1 MAEPF
6 AVEVPLVNPNEPEAM
21 VVDVAVADGK
31 QISEGDLLCALE
43 TSKSVEDVY
52 SPTSGYVIGLASKLG
67 TTVTAGN
74 VLCYI
79 GPDPDWAPPD
89 AGDRGGEKA
98 LPADLNITDPAL
110 AVAKELDVDLA
121 TLPRGVLVTERAVRE
136 AATGLVPA
144 AVESAAPIDSASVLI
159 FGAGGHG
166 KTLIELIRVDGA
178 LHPVGV
184 IDDSPSVSNVLGVPV
199 IGSRH
204 DLADIR
210 GDGIGLAVNAI
221 GGITN
226 MSVRVEVS
234 ALLTSADFMMPVLIH
249 PSAVVESSARVGPG
263 SQVLAHSYV
272 GSDVVL
278 ADGVI
283 VNTGAVVSHDCVLG
297 SHANISPGCLLA
309 GGVSVGPRTL
319 LGMGVTTY
327 LGIDIGSD
335 VRVGNGAAVIAD
347 VPDGRKI
354 RAGSSWEGAAG
365 S

>member
-6 AVEVPLVNPNEPEAM
+6 AVEVPLVNPNEPEAI
-21 VVDVAVADGK
+21 VVDVIVSDGK
-31 QISEGDLLCALE
+31 EVSEGEVLCVLE
-43 TSKSVEDVY
+43 TSKSVEDMY
-52 SPTSGYVIGLASKLG
+52 APASGYVVGLDAKLG

-79 GPDPDWAPPD
+79 APDPDWTPPRGDEPEAEAP
-89 AGDRGGEKA
+89 
-98 LPADLNITDPAL
+98 PADLNITEPAL
-110 AVAKELDVDLA
+110 AVAKELGVDLA
-121 TLPRGVLVTERAVRE
+121 VLPRGVLVTERAVRD
-136 AATGLVPA
+136 AAAGSVTEVSGNV
-144 AVESAAPIDSASVLI
+144 APIDATSVVV

-166 KTLIELIRVDGA
+166 KTLIELIRASGA
-178 LHPVGV
+178 LDPVGV
-184 IDDSPSVSNVLGVPV
+184 IDDSAGVSEVLGVPV

-204 DLADIR
+204 DLAAIR

-234 ALLTSADFMMPVLIH
+234 QLLTAAGFMMPVLIH
-249 PSAVVESSARVGPG
+249 PSAVVEPSARIEAG

-272 GSDVVL
+272 GSDAVL

-283 VNTGAVVSHDCVLG
+283 VNTGAVVSHDCVVG

-309 GGVSVGPRTL
+309 SGVNLGPRSL

-335 VRVGNGAAVIAD
+335 VKVGNLATINAD
-347 VPDGRKI
+347 VPDGRRI
-354 RAGSSWEGAAG
+354 RAGSSWDGLAT

>member
-21 VVDVAVADGK
+21 VVDIAVADGE
-31 QISEGDLLCALE
+31 QISEGDVLCSLE

-52 SPTSGYVIGLASKLG
+52 APASGYVIGLASRIG

-79 GPDPDWAPPD
+79 GTDPDWVPPELD
-89 AGDRGGEKA
+89 EDSGEDA
-98 LPADLNITDPAL
+98 LPVDLNITDPAL
-110 AVAKELDVDLA
+110 AVAEELGVDLA

-136 AATGLVPA
+136 VAEGSVPA
-144 AVESAAPIDSASVLI
+144 SVEAAAPIDSASVVV

-166 KTLIELIRVDGA
+166 KTLIELIRAAGA
-178 LHPVGV
+178 LDPVGV
-184 IDDSPSVSNVLGVPV
+184 IDDSSSVSEVLGVPV
-199 IGSRH
+199 IGSRK

-221 GGITN
+221 GGITS
-226 MSVRVEVS
+226 MSARVEVS
-234 ALLTSADFMMPVLIH
+234 GLLTAAGFMMPVLIH
-249 PSAVVESSARVGPG
+249 PSAFVEASARVGPG
-263 SQVLAHSYV
+263 SQVLSHSYV
-272 GSDVVL
+272 GSDAVL

-309 GGVSVGPRTL
+309 GGITVGPRTL

-335 VRVGNGAAVIAD
+335 VRVGNGAALIAN

>member
-6 AVEVPLVNPNEPEAM
+6 AVEVPLLNPNEPEAM
-21 VVDVAVADGK
+21 VVEVAIADGEP
-31 QISEGDLLCALE
+31 ISEGDLLCVLE

-52 SPTSGYVIGLASKLG
+52 APASGYVIGLASTLG

-79 GPDPDWAPPD
+79 APDPDWAPPEGD
-89 AGDRGGEKA
+89 DRGGEEA
-98 LPADLNITDPAL
+98 PPADLNITDPAL
-110 AVAKELDVDLA
+110 AMAKELGVDLA
-121 TLPRGVLVTERAVRE
+121 TLPRGMLVTERAVRE
-136 AATGLVPA
+136 AAAGSVPVTLEA
-144 AVESAAPIDSASVLI
+144 AAPFDSASVI
-159 FGAGGHG
+159 VFGAGGHG
-166 KTLIELIRVDGA
+166 KTLIELIRADGA
-178 LHPVGV
+178 LDPVGV
-184 IDDSPSVSNVLGVPV
+184 IDDSPSVSELLGVPV

-204 DLADIR
+204 DLTDIR
-210 GDGIGLAVNAI
+210 GDGIALAVNAI

-234 ALLTSADFMMPVLIH
+234 GLLTAAGFMMPVLIH
-249 PSAVVESSARVGPG
+249 PSAVVEASAKVGPG
-263 SQVLAHSYV
+263 AQVLARSYV

-283 VNTGAVVSHDCVLG
+283 LNTGAVVSHDCVIG

-309 GGVSVGPRTL
+309 GGVTVGPRTL

-335 VRVGNGAAVIAD
+335 VRVGNSATVNGN

-354 RAGSSWEGAAG
+354 RAGSSWEGAT
-365 S
+365 SS